1 MIFKDYYK
9 ILGLDTS
16 KVTQDQLRTAYREQA
31 KKYHPDVNVGSKTA
45 EERFKDINEAY
56 RVLSNY
62 STKRKYDRMWNTH
75 IGKKKKYE
83 ESKRA
88 KGDMFSDFFQMFFGN
103 IKDVN
108 IEEKQKE
115 RQKKNV
121 EKGEDVETEITIS
134 LEEAFYGTNKKIAL
148 RTVQGNMKSFS
159 VKIPAG
165 IRENEKIRLIGQGKP
180 GKNNGKNGDLFIRIN
195 LKENDKLKIK
205 GYDLYTDLLL
215 TPWEAALG
223 TKTKVSGLDEQISI
237 LVPEGTQNG
246 QEVRIKGKG
255 YKNGKGERG
264 DLIASVKVMIP
275 QELTRNRKGIIYT
288 VKP

>member
-9 ILGLDTS
+9 ILGLNTN
-16 KVTQDQLRTAYREQA
+16 KVLQEQIKSAYREQA

-62 STKRKYDRMWNTH
+62 TTKRKYDRMWNMH
-75 IGKKKKYE
+75 IGKKAKYE
-83 ESKRA
+83 KSKRT
-88 KGDMFSDFFQMFFGN
+88 KGDMFSDFFHMFFGN
-103 IKDVN
+103 IK
-108 IEEKQKE
+108 EENLEEIHKKKQK
-115 RQKKNV
+115 KIM

-134 LEEAFYGTNKKIAL
+134 LEEAFYGVNKKIAL
-148 RTVQGNMKSFS
+148 RTVQGNMKSFN

-195 LKENDKLKIK
+195 LKENEKLKIK

-223 TKTKVSGLDEQISI
+223 TKTMVSGLDEKISI
-237 LVPEGTQNG
+237 LVPKGTQNRTRSKNRRK
-246 QEVRIKGKG
+246 RI
-255 YKNGKGERG
+255 
-264 DLIASVKVMIP
+264 
-275 QELTRNRKGIIYT
+275 
-288 VKP
+288 